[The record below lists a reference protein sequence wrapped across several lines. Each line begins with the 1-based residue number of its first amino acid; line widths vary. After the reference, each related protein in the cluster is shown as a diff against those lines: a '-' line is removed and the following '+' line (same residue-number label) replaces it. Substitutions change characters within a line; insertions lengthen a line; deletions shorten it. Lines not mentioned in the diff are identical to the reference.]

1 MPIQVRPKWMYK
13 NIEPVCYIG
22 CRDSSE
28 SRPAKPVEAKELHL
42 KYFEKSIE
50 GLQNELNKPALE
62 FDGLLRNVRN
72 SSFLLLKEIK

>member
-1 MPIQVRPKWMYK
+1 LPVQVRLKWMYK

-22 CRDSSE
+22 GRDSSE

-42 KYFEKSIE
+42 KYFEKPIE

-62 FDGLLRNVRN
+62 FDGLLRNVGGN
-72 SSFLLLKEIK
+72 SFLLLKEIK